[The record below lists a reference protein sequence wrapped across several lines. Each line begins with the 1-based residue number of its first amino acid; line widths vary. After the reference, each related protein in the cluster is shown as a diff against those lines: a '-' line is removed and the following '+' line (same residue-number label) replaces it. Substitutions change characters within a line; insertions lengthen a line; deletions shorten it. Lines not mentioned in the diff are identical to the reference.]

1 MPNRESSH
9 VPIRLPTIP
18 IAMSPMKPKPP
29 PDTIFPANHPA
40 MSPTSNMMSKL
51 SADKY
56 ILVTRQLGDYELST
70 ALQRIPVKLTHSQ
83 HVESSCGILHEKVSE

>member
-1 MPNRESSH
+1 M
-9 VPIRLPTIP
+9 
-18 IAMSPMKPKPP
+18 PKPP
-29 PDTIFPANHPA
+29 PDTIFPASHPA

-70 ALQRIPVKLTHSQ
+70 ALGLTTRRNEWVSLDPGPAVLVKACFQASESRRAPV
-83 HVESSCGILHEKVSE
+83 